1 MNKKAVFGVL
11 SAFAVISML
20 FGVAAAQSTNVAT
33 GSLSIQGL
41 TVSPTPVTAG
51 DNITISF
58 NLFNSYSQSLSDIS
72 LWVSAQNPI
81 INVSPAYSTYISG
94 IGTGQYG
101 GVVANRFTYE
111 LHIPSTL
118 PAGDYEI
125 DVIANYQTTEGVSTG
140 ISAQSV
146 MPIYIYVYGKP
157 QVSLNVYPTGNI
169 VPGEDF
175 TAALTAVN
183 SGTDLA
189 RNVTVQLL
197 NSTYFKPD
205 GADVFSF
212 GILGSGSSAS
222 STATIFTDQNVTG
235 GLNYVDARVSY
246 TTNEGAYVSNIVQV
260 PLNVLQNTAK
270 FIVTNVSGKVQAG
283 ATYAPVT
290 FTVQNTGNEEATD
303 VEFSLQTIYPVTPV
317 NPDVFLASIGP
328 GQSANLTF
336 YVQGN
341 SNGNTGEYPV
351 TLYAQ
356 WNQPNGATNQQFSG
370 SANYYVAVEG
380 KVGLFT
386 AANDDYFIIAAV
398 VIVALI
404 AMRVAIAKARKKAI
418 NSRAKK

>member
-1 MNKKAVFGVL
+1 MNKKAIFGVL

-20 FGVAAAQSTNVAT
+20 CGVAGAQSTNVAT
-33 GSLSIQGL
+33 DSLSIQGL
-41 TVSPTPVTAG
+41 TISPTPVVAG

-81 INVSPAYSTYISG
+81 INVSPAYSTYLSG

-101 GVVANRFTYE
+101 GVVADRFTYT

-125 DVIANYQTTEGVSTG
+125 DVIANYQTTEEVSTG
-140 ISAQSV
+140 IAAQAV

-157 QVSLNVYPTGNI
+157 QLSLNVYPTGRI
-169 VPGEDF
+169 TPGEDF
-175 TAALTAVN
+175 PATLTVVN
-183 SGTDLA
+183 SGTDTA
-189 RNVTVQLL
+189 RNVTVELL

-205 GADVFSF
+205 GASTFSF
-212 GILGSGSSAS
+212 GILDSGASAS
-222 STATIFTDQNVTG
+222 ATATIFTDQNVTG
-235 GLNYVDARVSY
+235 GINYVNATVSY
-246 TTNEGAYVSNIVQV
+246 ATNEGTHVSNVVRV

-270 FIVTNVSGKVQAG
+270 FLVTNVTGKVQAG

-290 FTVQNTGNEEATD
+290 FTVKNTGNEEATS
-303 VEFSLQTIYPVTPV
+303 VEFSLQTVYPVTPV
-317 NPDVFLASIGP
+317 NPDVFLESIGP
-328 GQSANLTF
+328 GQTANLTF

-341 SNGNTGEYPV
+341 SNGNTGQYPV

-356 WNQPNGATNQQFSG
+356 WNQPNGAANQQFNG
-370 SANYYVAVEG
+370 SADYYVPVEG

-386 AANDDYFIIAAV
+386 AANEDYFIAAAV
-398 VIVALI
+398 AIVALI
-404 AMRVAIAKARKKAI
+404 AVRAARARAKKKGI
-418 NSRAKK
+418 NSRK